1 MEVQVARKFHLPP
14 ILLALKFSGHPGGGL
29 LATHL
34 VQFAEGLLRTRM
46 FFERLVV
53 VLLGLTM
60 SLIVVAM
67 GKPWQEEWSQLNFR
81 SYLFKWK
88 N

>member
-1 MEVQVARKFHLPP
+1 
-14 ILLALKFSGHPGGGL
+14 
-29 LATHL
+29 
-34 VQFAEGLLRTRM
+34 M

-53 VLLGLTM
+53 VLMELTM

-67 GKPWQEEWSQLNFR
+67 GKPWREEWSQLNFR
-81 SYLFKWK
+81 DYLFKGK